1 MTNGSRWVRIGGD
14 LVNLDAVAGAHQE
27 GPTLYV
33 YLNGGR
39 FLAFKDEDASRM
51 WNVLREESAELSDE
65 VAAVL
70 AQRRSATRVAE
81 PLATPD

>member
-1 MTNGSRWVRIGGD
+1 VESAGHFIGTESIMTNGSRWVRIGGD

-51 WNVLREESAELSDE
+51 WNVLREESAEAPEE
-65 VAAVL
+65 VAVRAG
-70 AQRRSATRVAE
+70 AAA
-81 PLATPD
+81 